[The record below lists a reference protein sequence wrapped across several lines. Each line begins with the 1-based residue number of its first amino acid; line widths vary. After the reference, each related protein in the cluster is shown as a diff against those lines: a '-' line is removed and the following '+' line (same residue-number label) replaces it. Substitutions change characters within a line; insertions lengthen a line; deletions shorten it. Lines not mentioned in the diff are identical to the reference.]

1 MNRAEVF
8 RKGLHLLALCIPFG
22 IAYLPWHVAVSVL
35 VPATVLLVASEILR
49 KKWTFLQKY
58 FLKIFKAFLRPE
70 EKTQLT
76 GATYFLI
83 AGLLCI
89 LLFDRPIAYT
99 VTAFMIVGDAAAAL
113 VGMHFG
119 KIRLSSGKSLEG
131 TAACVA
137 ACLLFWTLFPKTGFA
152 MALTAAFLTGA
163 LELFLTGINDNLAV
177 PVICGLILQTGT
189 GW

>member
-1 MNRAEVF
+1 MNRAEIL
-8 RKGLHLLALCIPFG
+8 RKGLHLIALSIPFA
-22 IAYLPWHVAVSVL
+22 IVSLPRDVAVAVLLPAAVL
-35 VPATVLLVASEILR
+35 VVAAEILR
-49 KKWTFLQKY
+49 KKWDPFQNY
-58 FLKIFKAFLRPE
+58 FLKLFKIFLRPA
-70 EKTQLT
+70 EKNHFT

-83 AGLLCI
+83 AGLLCL
-89 LLFDRPIAYT
+89 LLFDRSIAYT

-119 KIRLSSGKSLEG
+119 RIRLSSGKSLEG

-152 MALTAAFLTGA
+152 LALTAALLTGI
-163 LELFLTGINDNLAV
+163 LELIPTRINDNLAV
-177 PVICGLILQTGT
+177 PVICGLILQTVI